1 MDSGP
6 DRALASLSARQAKQA
21 GLLTSG
27 TYGPPSTTSSRSA
40 VLASFLANRLRQK
53 TASLGSTLYRLT
65 CKDRVTPSG
74 HKTFA
79 VRASVLRTSGS
90 GSGLSGWTTASA
102 RDWKDTPG
110 MATTRP
116 DGRTR
121 LDQLPRQ
128 AAMAGW
134 PTPMARDHFP
144 AHSEKYIAEKMAQ
157 GHGMANL
164 NDRAQLAGWP
174 TPTVGNAQGSQM
186 AKDASATGKRPDGSK
201 ATVSLNA
208 VGQLASWPTTR
219 SSDGEKAVRT
229 AAGADA
235 ETMRKGGPQD
245 VCAAAQLSGWPTPMA
260 GSPGIPGRYN
270 PAGNTDSS
278 RKTVAL
284 LLGWPTPK
292 ASTAGPDYAILDRP
306 DSGGISIATAAQLAA
321 WGTTEG
327 RVGPARLTV
336 SGEMLT
342 GSSAGMESGGQLN
355 PAHSRWLMGLPR
367 VWDDCAPT
375 ATPSSRRS
383 RKSSVGLLAATSK
396 LSKAVSDLIAVIR
409 K

>member
-6 DRALASLSARQAKQA
+6 DRARVNLSARQARQA

-27 TYGPPSTTSSRSA
+27 TFGPPSTTLSRSA

-65 CKDRVTPSG
+65 CKDRVTPLG

-90 GSGLSGWTTASA
+90 DCGLSGWTTASA

-134 PTPMARDHFP
+134 PTPTTSKAGNDETLTCSGDGRTTP
-144 AHSEKYIAEKMAQ
+144 NKMGWA
-157 GHGMANL
+157 AS
-164 NDRAQLAGWP
+164 LAG
-174 TPTVGNAQGSQM
+174 
-186 AKDASATGKRPDGSK
+186 
-201 ATVSLNA
+201 
-208 VGQLASWPTTR
+208 WPTTR

-235 ETMRKGGPQD
+235 ETKRKGGPQD
-245 VCAAAQLSGWPTPMA
+245 VCAAAQLSGWPTTTK
-260 GSPGIPGRYN
+260 
-270 PAGNTDSS
+270 TDSDRRGTLDES
-278 RKTVAL
+278 NPNVTLNLAAQL
-284 LLGWPTPK
+284 SAWPTPAAFDQSNPK
-292 ASTAGPDYAILDRP
+292 DIARLLTRRQECKDRH
-306 DSGGISIATAAQLAA
+306 GNNGFGMNLAQTTAAFLA
-321 WGTTEG
+321 WGTTEDQI
-327 RVGPARLTV
+327 GPARLTV

-355 PAHSRWLMGLPR
+355 PAHSRWLMGLPA

-383 RKSSVGLLAATSK
+383 RKNSVGLSASMLK
-396 LSKAVSDLIAVIR
+396 LSKAVSDLVTAMR

>member
-1 MDSGP
+1 MDCGP
-6 DRALASLSARQAKQA
+6 DHAHVNLSARQARQA

-27 TYGPPSTTSSRSA
+27 TFGPPSTTLSRSA
-40 VLASFLANRLRQK
+40 VLASFLANRLRQR
-53 TASLGSTLYRLT
+53 TALLGSTLYRLT
-65 CKDRVTPSG
+65 CKDRVTPLG
-74 HKTFA
+74 RKTFA

-90 GSGLSGWTTASA
+90 DCGLSGWTTASA

-110 MATTRP
+110 MAITRP

-134 PTPMARDHFP
+134 PTPTTSKAGNDETLTCSGDGRTTP
-144 AHSEKYIAEKMAQ
+144 NKMGWA
-157 GHGMANL
+157 AS
-164 NDRAQLAGWP
+164 LAG
-174 TPTVGNAQGSQM
+174 
-186 AKDASATGKRPDGSK
+186 
-201 ATVSLNA
+201 
-208 VGQLASWPTTR
+208 WPTTR

-235 ETMRKGGPQD
+235 ETKRKGGPQD
-245 VCAAAQLSGWPTPMA
+245 VCAAAQLSGWPTPKARDQQMA
-260 GSPGIPGRYN
+260 RRTHEAADRFLARDNPSSELGI
-270 PAGNTDSS
+270 
-278 RKTVAL
+278 TVL
-284 LLGWPTPK
+284 L
-292 ASTAGPDYAILDRP
+292 AN
-306 DSGGISIATAAQLAA
+306 
-321 WGTTEG
+321 
-327 RVGPARLTV
+327 GPARLTA

-355 PAHSRWLMGLPR
+355 PAHSRWLMGLPA

-383 RKSSVGLLAATSK
+383 RKNSVGLSASMLK
-396 LSKAVSDLIAVIR
+396 LSKAVSDLVAAMR

>member
-27 TYGPPSTTSSRSA
+27 TFGPPSTTSSRSA

-134 PTPMARDHFP
+134 PTPTTSKAGNDETLTCSGDGRTTP
-144 AHSEKYIAEKMAQ
+144 NKMGWA
-157 GHGMANL
+157 AS
-164 NDRAQLAGWP
+164 LAG
-174 TPTVGNAQGSQM
+174 
-186 AKDASATGKRPDGSK
+186 
-201 ATVSLNA
+201 
-208 VGQLASWPTTR
+208 WPTTR

-235 ETMRKGGPQD
+235 ETRRKGGPQD

-260 GSPGIPGRYN
+260 GTPAQKGYN
-270 PAGNTDSS
+270 AAGNNDSS
-278 RKTVAL
+278 RKTVEL
-284 LLGWPTPK
+284 
-292 ASTAGPDYAILDRP
+292 STTD
-306 DSGGISIATAAQLAA
+306 Q
-321 WGTTEG
+321 
-327 RVGPARLTV
+327 PARLTV

-375 ATPSSRRS
+375 AMPSSLRS

>member
-6 DRALASLSARQAKQA
+6 DRARVNLSARQARQA

-27 TYGPPSTTSSRSA
+27 TFGPPSTTLSRSA
-40 VLASFLANRLRQK
+40 VLASFLANRLRRR
-53 TASLGSTLYRLT
+53 TALLGSTLYRLT
-65 CKDRVTPSG
+65 CKDRVTPLG
-74 HKTFA
+74 RKTFA

-90 GSGLSGWTTASA
+90 DCGLSGWTTASA

-134 PTPMARDHFP
+134 PTPTTSKAGNDETLTCSGDGRTTP
-144 AHSEKYIAEKMAQ
+144 NKMGWA
-157 GHGMANL
+157 AS
-164 NDRAQLAGWP
+164 LAGWP
-174 TPTVGNAQGSQM
+174 TPMAGTPAQKGYNEAGNTDSSRKTVALLSG
-186 AKDASATGKRPDGSK
+186 
-201 ATVSLNA
+201 
-208 VGQLASWPTTR
+208 WPTTR

-235 ETMRKGGPQD
+235 ETKRKGGPQD
-245 VCAAAQLSGWPTPMA
+245 VCAAAQLSGWPTPKARDQQMA
-260 GSPGIPGRYN
+260 RRTHEAADRFLARDNPSSELGI
-270 PAGNTDSS
+270 
-278 RKTVAL
+278 TVL
-284 LLGWPTPK
+284 L
-292 ASTAGPDYAILDRP
+292 AN
-306 DSGGISIATAAQLAA
+306 
-321 WGTTEG
+321 
-327 RVGPARLTV
+327 GPARLTA
-336 SGEMLT
+336 SGEMLI

-355 PAHSRWLMGLPR
+355 PAHSRWLMGLPA

-383 RKSSVGLLAATSK
+383 RKNSVGLSASMLK
-396 LSKAVSDLIAVIR
+396 LSKAVSDLVAAMR